1 MKKWFNEV
9 RKKKQ
14 PQTPQPDELTLG
26 ARLKQAEM
34 DLQSARNEISHLQ
47 SELQRLQ
54 DSILVQSESTVH
66 IQLEEIAGE
75 IASALAQLETQAYLL
90 EMEHKN
96 IQARDI
102 LQVARRFT
110 QAFARRGVI
119 TEGVIGEVVLY
130 DPVKHMPIRD
140 QQTIPTGNPAT
151 IRVPAVRFRGKI
163 ITRAQVVP
171 RDEKPS

>member
-1 MKKWFNEV
+1 
-9 RKKKQ
+9 
-14 PQTPQPDELTLG
+14 
-26 ARLKQAEM
+26 
-34 DLQSARNEISHLQ
+34 
-47 SELQRLQ
+47 
-54 DSILVQSESTVH
+54 
-66 IQLEEIAGE
+66 
-75 IASALAQLETQAYLL
+75 
-90 EMEHKN
+90 
-96 IQARDI
+96 
-102 LQVARRFT
+102 VARRFT

-140 QQTIPTGNPAT
+140 QQTIPTGNPVT

>member
-1 MKKWFNEV
+1 MKKWFNGV
-9 RKKKQ
+9 RNKKQ

-102 LQVARRFT
+102 SRWLA
-110 QAFARRGVI
+110 A
-119 TEGVIGEVVLY
+119 L
-130 DPVKHMPIRD
+130 
-140 QQTIPTGNPAT
+140 
-151 IRVPAVRFRGKI
+151 
-163 ITRAQVVP
+163 P
-171 RDEKPS
+171 RLLPGAE